1 MREVTEQMTIEQ
13 IDTFLT
19 AIETGSLNT
28 AADRLFTSQ
37 SNASKR
43 IHALE
48 KELGFTLFNRA
59 KGQRN
64 LELTSPGKEFIPL
77 AEQFKILLRQST
89 RISERSG
96 RLPIT
101 IAGTTRL
108 NRFTLLPFYMEL
120 IKNHP
125 ELQLTILTKH
135 SAEIYILVESGEVD
149 LAFATT
155 EKRTRSIN
163 STLLFTEQM
172 IVISSGISFGKSIE
186 PMALDPK
193 REIYV
198 RWSSGYEMWHDIYF
212 PSHSYLA
219 CLDAGSM
226 IGEHLLAQP
235 DAWAI
240 VPSGT
245 LHAILQGGQF
255 HYANIAPSFA
265 PEIHESWLVE
275 NKNIKTYKREIIG
288 LIKAELKNYL
298 NREESR
304 AALTFQVDP

>member
-1 MREVTEQMTIEQ
+1 MTIEQ
-13 IDTFLT
+13 IETFLA
-19 AIETGSLNT
+19 AIETGSLNA

-48 KELGFTLFNRA
+48 QELGTALFNRA

-64 LELTSPGKEFIPL
+64 LELTSHGREFIPL
-77 AEQFKILLRQST
+77 AEQFKILLQQSA
-89 RISERSG
+89 RISEKSD

-101 IAGTTRL
+101 LAGTTRL

-120 IKNHP
+120 INNHP

-135 SAEIYILVESGEVD
+135 SAEIYLLVENGEVD

-155 EKRTRSIN
+155 EKRTRNIK

-172 IVISSGISFGKSIE
+172 IVISSGIPFKKSIK

-212 PSHSYLA
+212 PSQSYLA

-245 LHAILQGGQF
+245 LHAIMRSGQF
-255 HYANIAPSFA
+255 YYTNIEPSFA

-275 NKNIKTYKREIIG
+275 NKIIKAHKKEVICR
-288 LIKAELKNYL
+288 IKAELRNYL
-298 NREESR
+298 NKKESKT
-304 AALTFQVDP
+304 ALTFKIGP

>member
-1 MREVTEQMTIEQ
+1 MTIEQ
-13 IDTFLT
+13 IETFLA
-19 AIETGSLNT
+19 AIETGSLN
-28 AADRLFTSQ
+28 AAANRLFTSQ

-43 IHALE
+43 IHTLE
-48 KELGFTLFNRA
+48 KELGTVLFNRA

-64 LELTSPGKEFIPL
+64 LELTSHGKEFIPL
-77 AEQFKILLRQST
+77 AKQFQTLLRQSS
-89 RISERSG
+89 RILEKSD

-101 IAGTTRL
+101 LAGTTRL
-108 NRFTLLPFYMEL
+108 NRFTLLPFYMAL
-120 IKNHP
+120 IKSRP

-135 SAEIYILVESGEVD
+135 SSEIYSLVENGEVD

-155 EKRTRSIN
+155 EKRTQNIK

-172 IVISSGISFGKSIE
+172 IVISSGIPFGEAIE
-186 PMALDPK
+186 PTKLDPK

-212 PSHSYLA
+212 PSRSYLA
-219 CLDAGSM
+219 CLDTGSM

-245 LHAILQGGQF
+245 LHAITRGGQF
-255 HYANIAPSFA
+255 YYTNIAPAFA

-275 NKNIKTYKREIIG
+275 NKNVKMHKKEALSR
-288 LIKAELKNYL
+288 IKAELTSFLAAY
-298 NREESR
+298 ES
-304 AALTFQVDP
+304 